1 MNRSIRGEKIFF
13 DNKAG
18 AYFMML
24 LEEKI
29 GLLKQRILAYCLM
42 DSHYHLIMQNT
53 SGRLSDFMRQL
64 NGQYGMYFRKRV
76 GGAGYVFQ
84 SRFKSTLIQEDRYL
98 EMAIIYV
105 LLNPVRKKLVASPW
119 DYEWSSVREYFTGRD
134 SSLVDNRFV
143 EELFQTEINL
153 KQRLTEWANIEL
165 PVSDTRMGEVIGDS
179 AFIDFAVR
187 KFNRRKGAETSDK
200 VTMDDRKFQDVAQV
214 IEHFEISKGIKIDEI
229 DIGNHQGKALR
240 AELLVL
246 LKDKAGL
253 KYSDIVASPLYSSL
267 KYSSLGKLY
276 RRAKDG
282 TY

>member
-1 MNRSIRGEKIFF
+1 MT
-13 DNKAG
+13 
-18 AYFMML
+18 L

-29 GLLKQRILAYCLM
+29 GLLKQKVLAYCLM
-42 DSHYHLIMQNT
+42 DTHYHLIMQNT

-64 NGQYGMYFRKRV
+64 NGQYGMYFRKRA

-98 EMAIIYV
+98 QMAIIYV
-105 LLNPVRKKLVASPW
+105 LLNPVRKALVTSPW
-119 DYEWSSVREYFTGRD
+119 DYEWSSITEYYRGMD

-143 EELFQTEINL
+143 EELFESETSL
-153 KQRLTEWANIEL
+153 RKRLVEWANNEL
-165 PVSDTRMGEVIGDS
+165 PVSDTRVGEIIGES
-179 AFIDFAVR
+179 DFVGLATR
-187 KFNRRKGAETSDK
+187 KFDLRKKTEIS
-200 VTMDDRKFQDVAQV
+200 DRKKRADWNFQDAAQV
-214 IEHFEISKGIKIDEI
+214 IEHFEAAKGIKIHEI
-229 DIGNHQGKALR
+229 DVGNHQGKALR

-253 KYSDIVASPLYSSL
+253 RYSEIIAYPLYSTL

-282 TY
+282 EY